1 MKALKK
7 FVKFLLTKT
16 SFIRIE
22 TTNVTDALKIFET
35 INQRGKGLDSMD
47 LLKNMI
53 FRQVSRAEFKTLNS
67 NWKNILNALEKL
79 DEKPLRFL
87 RYFIMANYD
96 TSSEKDGI
104 LREDRIYAWICEN
117 DAQCNYVKKP
127 FEFVRRMHWIV
138 SRKFWNRLF
147 IMPSSIRLRRMSP
160 SALLFPGV
168 PNSALSGSFRSLMH
182 SLSTLSSPWL
192 QTGNRTTCPISCGLV

>member
-47 LLKNMI
+47 LLKN
-53 FRQVSRAEFKTLNS
+53 
-67 NWKNILNALEKL
+67 
-79 DEKPLRFL
+79 
-87 RYFIMANYD
+87 
-96 TSSEKDGI
+96 
-104 LREDRIYAWICEN
+104 
-117 DAQCNYVKKP
+117 
-127 FEFVRRMHWIV
+127 
-138 SRKFWNRLF
+138 RLF

-168 PNSALSGSFRSLMH
+168 PNSAPSGSFRSLMH